1 MVCTIQ
7 KLANLRVCNLNVGTI
22 RGSLKEIAKILAR
35 GSVVICCLQKTIFK
49 GRSVGMAG
57 N

>member
-7 KLANLRVCNLNVGTI
+7 KLANLRVCSLNVGTI